1 MSTTMPG
8 FGTERITQLGL
19 RDRVYD
25 RVLEVLMG
33 HDVEPGMRLSID
45 GLARSL
51 GVSPTPV
58 REALVQLE
66 RTGLVTREANKG
78 YRVSPP
84 LAGDQL
90 EALFDARLIVESGAV
105 ELAARGDVGGLRE
118 RLAAALDEQAAVA
131 AEVASV
137 GAAHAPE
144 ELMARFFRSDWQFHQ
159 LIFDATRNPFLE
171 EMSEIITTRVHR
183 MRQIVEGGGDDTDRA
198 VQETGPSWRRSLRT
212 RRRPSPRC
220 GSTSTPSG
228 CVRARTRP
236 TRAEAEGLRSGV
248 VRVSFL

>member
-1 MSTTMPG
+1 MPG

-45 GLARSL
+45 GLARTL

-78 YRVSPP
+78 YRVAPP

-90 EALFDARLIVESGAV
+90 EALFDARLILESGAV
-105 ELAARGDVGGLRE
+105 ELAARGDTEALRRHLETALE
-118 RLAAALDEQAAVA
+118 RQAAVA
-131 AEVASV
+131 REVAEFGSE
-137 GAAHAPE
+137 AAPE
-144 ELMARFFRSDWQFHQ
+144 ELVGRYFRSDWDFHQ
-159 LIFDATRNPFLE
+159 AIFDATGNPFLE
-171 EMSEIITTRVHR
+171 EMSEVVTTRVHR
-183 MRQIVEGGGDDTDRA
+183 MRQIVGGGGDDTRRA
-198 VQETGPSWRRSLRT
+198 VDEHRSILDALSVSPSAAVAAMRVHIDS
-212 RRRPSPRC
+212 
-220 GSTSTPSG
+220 
-228 CVRARTRP
+228 
-236 TRAEAEGLRSGV
+236 
-248 VRVSFL
+248 VRVRSRADASHT

>member
-1 MSTTMPG
+1 MPG
-8 FGTERITQLGL
+8 FGSERITQLGL

-45 GLARSL
+45 GLARTL

-90 EALFDARLIVESGAV
+90 EALFDARLILESGAV
-105 ELAARGDVGGLRE
+105 ELAARRDVEALRA
-118 RLAAALDEQAAVA
+118 RLAAALDEQESVA
-131 AEVASV
+131 REVAVV
-137 GAAHAPE
+137 GASEASE
-144 ELMARFFRSDWQFHQ
+144 ELMARFFRSDWRFHQ

-171 EMSEIITTRVHR
+171 EMSAVITTRVHR
-183 MRQIVEGGGDDTDRA
+183 MRQMVEGGDDDTDRA
-198 VQETGPSWRRSLRT
+198 VHEHRAILDALAVDAAAAVDAMRHHIDA
-212 RRRPSPRC
+212 
-220 GSTSTPSG
+220 
-228 CVRARTRP
+228 VR
-236 TRAEAEGLRSGV
+236 LRS
-248 VRVSFL
+248 RADASHSA

>member
-1 MSTTMPG
+1 MSATLPS

-66 RTGLVTREANKG
+66 RTGLVTRQANKG

-84 LAGDQL
+84 LAGEQL

-105 ELAARGDVGGLRE
+105 ELAARGDVDGLRE
-118 RLAAALDEQAAVA
+118 RLSAALDEQAAVA

-171 EMSEIITTRVHR
+171 EMSEVITTRVHR

-198 VQETGPSWRRSLRT
+198 VQEHRAILEALAADP
-212 RRRPSPRC
+212 
-220 GSTSTPSG
+220 TSAVAAMRLHIDA
-228 CVRARTRP
+228 VR
-236 TRAEAEGLRSGV
+236 LRS
-248 VRVSFL
+248 RADASHRS

>member
-8 FGTERITQLGL
+8 FGTERIAQLGL

-45 GLARSL
+45 GLARTL

-105 ELAARGDVGGLRE
+105 ELAARGDVDALRG
-118 RLAAALDEQAAVA
+118 RLGTALDEQAAVA
-131 AEVASV
+131 DEVAAV
-137 GAAHAPE
+137 GAAEASE

-198 VQETGPSWRRSLRT
+198 VHEHRAVVDALAVGP
-212 RRRPSPRC
+212 
-220 GSTSTPSG
+220 
-228 CVRARTRP
+228 
-236 TRAEAEGLRSGV
+236 AEAVAAMRHHIDAVRLRS
-248 VRVSFL
+248 REDASHTS

>member
-1 MSTTMPG
+1 MSATLPS

-66 RTGLVTREANKG
+66 RTGLVTRQANKG

-84 LAGDQL
+84 LAGEQL

-105 ELAARGDVGGLRE
+105 ELAARGDVDGLRE
-118 RLAAALDEQAAVA
+118 RLSAALDEQAAVA

-171 EMSEIITTRVHR
+171 EMSEVITTRVHR

-198 VQETGPSWRRSLRT
+198 VQEHRAILEALAADP
-212 RRRPSPRC
+212 
-220 GSTSTPSG
+220 TSAVAAMRLHIDA
-228 CVRARTRP
+228 VR
-236 TRAEAEGLRSGV
+236 LRS
-248 VRVSFL
+248 RADASHTS

>member
-1 MSTTMPG
+1 MSMTMPG

-45 GLARSL
+45 GLARTL

-105 ELAARGDVGGLRE
+105 ELAARGDVEGLRA
-118 RLAAALDEQAAVA
+118 RLGAALDEQAAVA
-131 AEVASV
+131 REVAAV
-137 GAAHAPE
+137 GVEAASE

-198 VQETGPSWRRSLRT
+198 VHEHRAILEALAADPASAVSAMRVHIDA
-212 RRRPSPRC
+212 
-220 GSTSTPSG
+220 
-228 CVRARTRP
+228 VR
-236 TRAEAEGLRSGV
+236 LRSRADASHTG
-248 VRVSFL
+248 

>member
-8 FGTERITQLGL
+8 FGTERIAQLGL

-105 ELAARGDVGGLRE
+105 ELAARGDVDGLRE

-198 VQETGPSWRRSLRT
+198 VQEHRAILEALAADP
-212 RRRPSPRC
+212 
-220 GSTSTPSG
+220 TSAVAAMRLHIDA
-228 CVRARTRP
+228 VR
-236 TRAEAEGLRSGV
+236 LRS
-248 VRVSFL
+248 RADASHTS

>member
-1 MSTTMPG
+1 MTTTVPG
-8 FGTERITQLGL
+8 FHAQPITQRGL

-25 RVLEVLMG
+25 RVLDVLMG

-45 GLARSL
+45 GLARTL

-66 RTGLVTREANKG
+66 RTGLVVREANKG
-78 YRVSPP
+78 YRVAPP

-105 ELAARGDVGGLRE
+105 ELAARGDVAALRE
-118 RLAAALDEQAAVA
+118 RLSAALADQAAVA
-131 AEVASV
+131 REIASV
-137 GAAHAPE
+137 GVGAASE

-159 LIFDATRNPFLE
+159 LVFDAARNPFLL

-183 MRQIVEGGGDDTDRA
+183 MRQIVEGGGDDSDRA
-198 VQETGPSWRRSLRT
+198 VHEHRAILDALAEDPASAVAAMRVHIDA
-212 RRRPSPRC
+212 
-220 GSTSTPSG
+220 
-228 CVRARTRP
+228 VR
-236 TRAEAEGLRSGV
+236 LRSRADASHAG
-248 VRVSFL
+248 

>member
-8 FGTERITQLGL
+8 FGAERITQLGL

-105 ELAARGDVGGLRE
+105 ELAARGDVDGLRE

-198 VQETGPSWRRSLRT
+198 VQEHRAILEALAADP
-212 RRRPSPRC
+212 
-220 GSTSTPSG
+220 TSAVAAMRLHIDA
-228 CVRARTRP
+228 VR
-236 TRAEAEGLRSGV
+236 LRS
-248 VRVSFL
+248 RADASHTS

>member
-1 MSTTMPG
+1 MTSTMPG
-8 FGTERITQLGL
+8 FGSARITQIGL

-45 GLARSL
+45 GLARTL

-78 YRVSPP
+78 YRVAPP

-105 ELAARGDVGGLRE
+105 ELAARGDVAVLRE
-118 RLAAALDEQAAVA
+118 RLAAALAEQEAVA
-131 AEVASV
+131 AEVARV
-137 GAAHAPE
+137 GARRASE
-144 ELMARFFRSDWQFHQ
+144 ELMARFFRSDWRFHQ
-159 LIFDATRNPFLE
+159 LVFDATRNPFLE
-171 EMSEIITTRVHR
+171 EMSAIITTRVHR
-183 MRQIVEGGGDDTDRA
+183 MRQIVEGGDDDTERA
-198 VQETGPSWRRSLRT
+198 VAEH
-212 RRRPSPRC
+212 
-220 GSTSTPSG
+220 
-228 CVRARTRP
+228 RAVLDALAVDAP
-236 TRAEAEGLRSGV
+236 TAVAAMRHHIDA
-248 VRVSFL
+248 VRVRSRADASHSA

>member
-105 ELAARGDVGGLRE
+105 ELACRGDVPALRS
-118 RLAAALDEQAAVA
+118 RLEAALADQAAVA
-131 AEVASV
+131 DEIATV
-137 GAAHAPE
+137 GAVHASE

-159 LIFDATRNPFLE
+159 LVFDATRNPFLE

-183 MRQIVEGGGDDTDRA
+183 MRQIVEGGGDDTHRA
-198 VQETGPSWRRSLRT
+198 VQEHRAVLDALAIDPASAVAAMRHHIDA
-212 RRRPSPRC
+212 
-220 GSTSTPSG
+220 
-228 CVRARTRP
+228 VR
-236 TRAEAEGLRSGV
+236 LRS
-248 VRVSFL
+248 RADASHTA

>member
-1 MSTTMPG
+1 M
-8 FGTERITQLGL
+8 
-19 RDRVYD
+19 
-25 RVLEVLMG
+25 
-33 HDVEPGMRLSID
+33 
-45 GLARSL
+45 
-51 GVSPTPV
+51 

-105 ELAARGDVGGLRE
+105 ELAARGDVDGLRE

-198 VQETGPSWRRSLRT
+198 VQEHRAILEALAADP
-212 RRRPSPRC
+212 
-220 GSTSTPSG
+220 TSAVAAMRLHIDA
-228 CVRARTRP
+228 VR
-236 TRAEAEGLRSGV
+236 LRS
-248 VRVSFL
+248 RADASHTS

>member
-1 MSTTMPG
+1 MSTTMPD
-8 FGTERITQLGL
+8 FGTERIRQLGL

-84 LAGDQL
+84 LAGEQL

-105 ELAARGDVGGLRE
+105 ELAARGDVTALAS
-118 RLAAALDEQAAVA
+118 RLEAALAEQAAVA
-131 AEVASV
+131 SEIASA
-137 GAAHAPE
+137 GAASAPD
-144 ELMARFFRSDWQFHQ
+144 ELVARFFRSDWQFHQ
-159 LIFDATRNPFLE
+159 LVFDATHNPFLE

-183 MRQIVEGGGDDTDRA
+183 MRQIVEGGDDDTDRA
-198 VQETGPSWRRSLRT
+198 VHEHRAILEALTV
-212 RRRPSPRC
+212 SPAAAVSAMRHHIDA
-220 GSTSTPSG
+220 
-228 CVRARTRP
+228 VR
-236 TRAEAEGLRSGV
+236 LRSRADARHSG
-248 VRVSFL
+248 

>member
-1 MSTTMPG
+1 MTSTLPG

-45 GLARSL
+45 GLARTL

-78 YRVSPP
+78 YRVAPP

-105 ELAARGDVGGLRE
+105 ELAAHGDVAVLRAHLE
-118 RLAAALDEQAAVA
+118 RALEQQAAVA
-131 AEVASV
+131 REVAEFGSE
-137 GAAHAPE
+137 AAPE
-144 ELMARFFRSDWQFHQ
+144 ELVGRYFRSDWDFHQ
-159 LIFDATRNPFLE
+159 VIFDATRNPFLE

-183 MRQIVEGGGDDTDRA
+183 MRQLVGGGGDDTGRA
-198 VQETGPSWRRSLRT
+198 VDEHRSIVDALGVSPSAAVAAMRVHIDNVRMRS
-212 RRRPSPRC
+212 
-220 GSTSTPSG
+220 
-228 CVRARTRP
+228 RAD
-236 TRAEAEGLRSGV
+236 ASH
-248 VRVSFL
+248 VS

>member
-8 FGTERITQLGL
+8 FGTERIMQLGL

-105 ELAARGDVGGLRE
+105 ELAARGDVDGLRE

-198 VQETGPSWRRSLRT
+198 VQEHRAILEALAADP
-212 RRRPSPRC
+212 
-220 GSTSTPSG
+220 TSAVAAMRLHIDA
-228 CVRARTRP
+228 VR
-236 TRAEAEGLRSGV
+236 LRS
-248 VRVSFL
+248 RADASHTS

>member
-1 MSTTMPG
+1 MTTTVPG
-8 FGTERITQLGL
+8 FHAQPITQRGL

-25 RVLEVLMG
+25 RVLDVLMG

-45 GLARSL
+45 GLARTL

-105 ELAARGDVGGLRE
+105 ELAARGDVDGLRE

-198 VQETGPSWRRSLRT
+198 VHEHRAVVDALAVGP
-212 RRRPSPRC
+212 
-220 GSTSTPSG
+220 
-228 CVRARTRP
+228 
-236 TRAEAEGLRSGV
+236 AEAVAAMRHHIDAVRLRSRADASHAG
-248 VRVSFL
+248 

>member
-1 MSTTMPG
+1 MVSAMPG

-45 GLARSL
+45 GLARTL

-78 YRVSPP
+78 YRVAPP
-84 LAGDQL
+84 LGGEQL

-105 ELAARGDVGGLRE
+105 DLAARGDVEALRS
-118 RLAAALDEQAAVA
+118 RLDAALAVQAAVA
-131 AEVASV
+131 EEIAEVGVGEAS
-137 GAAHAPE
+137 E
-144 ELMARFFRSDWQFHQ
+144 ELMARFFRSDWDFHQ
-159 LIFDATRNPFLE
+159 VLFDATRNPFLE
-171 EMSEIITTRVHR
+171 EMSDIITTRVHR
-183 MRQIVEGGGDDTDRA
+183 MRQIVGGGDDDTERA
-198 VQETGPSWRRSLRT
+198 VQEHRSILDALAVSPSAAVSAMR
-212 RRRPSPRC
+212 
-220 GSTSTPSG
+220 
-228 CVRARTRP
+228 VHIDN
-236 TRAEAEGLRSGV
+236 
-248 VRVSFL
+248 VRVRSRADASHGA

>member
-1 MSTTMPG
+1 MSATLPS

-66 RTGLVTREANKG
+66 RTGLVTRQANKG

-84 LAGDQL
+84 LAGEQL

-105 ELAARGDVGGLRE
+105 ELAARGDVAGLRE
-118 RLAAALDEQAAVA
+118 RLSAALDEQAAVA

-137 GAAHAPE
+137 GVAHAPE

-171 EMSEIITTRVHR
+171 EMSEVITTRVHR

-198 VQETGPSWRRSLRT
+198 VQEHRAILEALAADP
-212 RRRPSPRC
+212 
-220 GSTSTPSG
+220 TSAVAAMRLHIDA
-228 CVRARTRP
+228 VR
-236 TRAEAEGLRSGV
+236 LRS
-248 VRVSFL
+248 RADASHTS

>member
-8 FGTERITQLGL
+8 FGAERITQLGL

-105 ELAARGDVGGLRE
+105 ELAARGDVDGLRE
-118 RLAAALDEQAAVA
+118 RLATALDEQAAVA

-171 EMSEIITTRVHR
+171 EMSDIITTRVHR

-198 VQETGPSWRRSLRT
+198 VQEHRAILEALAADP
-212 RRRPSPRC
+212 
-220 GSTSTPSG
+220 TSAVAAMRLHIDA
-228 CVRARTRP
+228 VR
-236 TRAEAEGLRSGV
+236 LRS
-248 VRVSFL
+248 RADASHTS

>member
-105 ELAARGDVGGLRE
+105 ELAARGDVPALRT
-118 RLAAALDEQAAVA
+118 RLAAALEEQAAVA
-131 AEVASV
+131 REIAGVGV
-137 GAAHAPE
+137 GAASE
-144 ELMARFFRSDWQFHQ
+144 ELMARFFRADWQFHQ
-159 LIFDATRNPFLE
+159 LVFDATRNPFLE

-183 MRQIVEGGGDDTDRA
+183 MRQIVEGGGDDTERA
-198 VQETGPSWRRSLRT
+198 VQEHRDILEALAEDPASAVAAMRHHIDA
-212 RRRPSPRC
+212 
-220 GSTSTPSG
+220 
-228 CVRARTRP
+228 VR
-236 TRAEAEGLRSGV
+236 LRS
-248 VRVSFL
+248 RADASHTA

>member
-1 MSTTMPG
+1 MTSTMPG
-8 FGTERITQLGL
+8 FGSERIAQLGL

-25 RVLEVLMG
+25 RVLEFLMG

-45 GLARSL
+45 GLARTL

-105 ELAARGDVGGLRE
+105 ELAARGDVDTLRE
-118 RLAAALDEQAAVA
+118 RLGVALDEQAAVA
-131 AEVASV
+131 DEVAAV
-137 GAAHAPE
+137 GAGAASD

-159 LIFDATRNPFLE
+159 VIFDATRNPFLE

-198 VQETGPSWRRSLRT
+198 VHEHRLVVDALAVGPSDAVAAMRHHIDA
-212 RRRPSPRC
+212 
-220 GSTSTPSG
+220 
-228 CVRARTRP
+228 VR
-236 TRAEAEGLRSGV
+236 LRSRADASHTG
-248 VRVSFL
+248 

>member
-105 ELAARGDVGGLRE
+105 ELAVRGDVDGLRE
-118 RLAAALDEQAAVA
+118 RLTAALDEQAAVA

-198 VQETGPSWRRSLRT
+198 VREHRAILEALAADP
-212 RRRPSPRC
+212 
-220 GSTSTPSG
+220 TSAVAAMRLHIDA
-228 CVRARTRP
+228 VR
-236 TRAEAEGLRSGV
+236 LRS
-248 VRVSFL
+248 RADASHTS

>member
-1 MSTTMPG
+1 MSATMPG

-45 GLARSL
+45 GLARTL

-78 YRVSPP
+78 YRVAPP

-90 EALFDARLIVESGAV
+90 EALFDARLIVESGV
-105 ELAARGDVGGLRE
+105 VDLAARGDVDALRE
-118 RLAAALDEQAAVA
+118 RLAAALADQEAVA
-131 AEVASV
+131 AEVAEV
-137 GAAHAPE
+137 GAGAASE
-144 ELMARFFRSDWQFHQ
+144 ELMARFFRTDWQFHQ
-159 LIFDATRNPFLE
+159 VLFDATRNPFLE

-183 MRQIVEGGGDDTDRA
+183 MRQIVEGGGDDTARAVAEHRAVLDALLDGPDRA
-198 VQETGPSWRRSLRT
+198 VRAMQDHLGA
-212 RRRPSPRC
+212 
-220 GSTSTPSG
+220 
-228 CVRARTRP
+228 VR
-236 TRAEAEGLRSGV
+236 LRSRADATHAV
-248 VRVSFL
+248 

>member
-8 FGTERITQLGL
+8 FGTERIMQLGL

-45 GLARSL
+45 GLARTL

-105 ELAARGDVGGLRE
+105 ELAARGDVDALRE
-118 RLAAALDEQAAVA
+118 RLGTALDEQAAVA

-198 VQETGPSWRRSLRT
+198 VQEHRAILEALAVDPTAAVAAMRLHIDA
-212 RRRPSPRC
+212 
-220 GSTSTPSG
+220 
-228 CVRARTRP
+228 VR
-236 TRAEAEGLRSGV
+236 LRS
-248 VRVSFL
+248 RADASHTI

>member
-1 MSTTMPG
+1 MSATMPG

-45 GLARSL
+45 GLARTL

-78 YRVSPP
+78 YRVAPP

-105 ELAARGDVGGLRE
+105 ELAARGDVDALRA

-131 AEVASV
+131 DEVATV
-137 GAAHAPE
+137 GADHAPD

-159 LIFDATRNPFLE
+159 VLFDATRNPFLE

-183 MRQIVEGGGDDTDRA
+183 MRQIVEGGGDDTARA
-198 VQETGPSWRRSLRT
+198 VAEHRAILDALADGPTGA
-212 RRRPSPRC
+212 
-220 GSTSTPSG
+220 
-228 CVRARTRP
+228 VRAM
-236 TRAEAEGLRSGV
+236 RAHLEAVRLRS
-248 VRVSFL
+248 RADATHTI

>member
-1 MSTTMPG
+1 MSATMPG

-45 GLARSL
+45 GLARTL

-78 YRVSPP
+78 YRVAPP

-105 ELAARGDVGGLRE
+105 ELAARGDVDALRA

-131 AEVASV
+131 DEVATV
-137 GAAHAPE
+137 GADHAPD

-159 LIFDATRNPFLE
+159 VLFDATRNPFLE

-183 MRQIVEGGGDDTDRA
+183 MRQIVEGGGDDTARA
-198 VQETGPSWRRSLRT
+198 VAEHRAILDALADGPAGAVQAMRAHLEA
-212 RRRPSPRC
+212 
-220 GSTSTPSG
+220 
-228 CVRARTRP
+228 VR
-236 TRAEAEGLRSGV
+236 LRS
-248 VRVSFL
+248 RADATHTI

>member
-1 MSTTMPG
+1 
-8 FGTERITQLGL
+8 
-19 RDRVYD
+19 
-25 RVLEVLMG
+25 
-33 HDVEPGMRLSID
+33 MRLSID

-105 ELAARGDVGGLRE
+105 ELAARGDVDGLRE

-198 VQETGPSWRRSLRT
+198 VQEHRAILEALAADPTSAVAAMRLHIDAVRLRS
-212 RRRPSPRC
+212 
-220 GSTSTPSG
+220 
-228 CVRARTRP
+228 ARTRP

>member
-45 GLARSL
+45 GLA
-51 GVSPTPV
+51 
-58 REALVQLE
+58 QLE

-105 ELAARGDVGGLRE
+105 ELAARGDVDGLRE

-137 GAAHAPE
+137 GAAQAPE

-198 VQETGPSWRRSLRT
+198 VQEHRAILEALAADP
-212 RRRPSPRC
+212 
-220 GSTSTPSG
+220 TSAVAAMRLHIDA
-228 CVRARTRP
+228 VR
-236 TRAEAEGLRSGV
+236 LRS
-248 VRVSFL
+248 RADASHTS

>member
-90 EALFDARLIVESGAV
+90 EALFDARLIIESGAV
-105 ELAARGDVGGLRE
+105 ELAARGDVVLLRE
-118 RLAAALDEQAAVA
+118 RLAVALAEQASVA
-131 AEVASV
+131 AEVAQVGV
-137 GAAHAPE
+137 GAASE

-198 VQETGPSWRRSLRT
+198 VHEHRAVLDALGVDAESAVAAMRVHIDA
-212 RRRPSPRC
+212 
-220 GSTSTPSG
+220 
-228 CVRARTRP
+228 VR
-236 TRAEAEGLRSGV
+236 LRS
-248 VRVSFL
+248 REDASHTA

>member
-1 MSTTMPG
+1 MTSTMAG
-8 FGTERITQLGL
+8 FGSERITPLGL

-25 RVLEVLMG
+25 RVLEFLMG

-45 GLARSL
+45 GLARTL

-78 YRVSPP
+78 YRVAPP

-105 ELAARGDVGGLRE
+105 ELAARGDVDALRE
-118 RLAAALDEQAAVA
+118 RLDAALAVQAEVA
-131 AEVASV
+131 AEVAAIEV
-137 GAAHAPE
+137 GTVPD
-144 ELMARFFRSDWQFHQ
+144 ELMARFFRSDWDFHQ
-159 LIFDATRNPFLE
+159 VLFDATHNPFLE

-183 MRQIVEGGGDDTDRA
+183 MRQIVGGGDDDTSRA
-198 VQETGPSWRRSLRT
+198 VAEHRSILDALAISPSAAVSAMR
-212 RRRPSPRC
+212 
-220 GSTSTPSG
+220 
-228 CVRARTRP
+228 VHIDN
-236 TRAEAEGLRSGV
+236 
-248 VRVSFL
+248 VRVRSRADASHGA